1 MAIKGRISKMRN
13 VRELTGEKEFAKDK
27 ARLGRPKTNA
37 RQTSLQTGSPRARR
51 QPSRL
56 VDVKLVEMR
65 APVSRG
71 DKKAGAAR
79 AIANLVVVAQEEE
92 KRRIA
97 MDLHDDLGQTLNTIK
112 FSMQTMLKESSLQS
126 DPHLKTQLMAMIEV
140 AQSAIDSVERIATD
154 LRPAILDQLGFLS
167 TCRWMLRQFCLAHGE
182 LGIDLKLT
190 VKEADISE
198 VLKITLFRIIQE
210 ALNNIAKHS
219 RADFVRVRLKKEK
232 NRLFL
237 TIEDN
242 GVGYD
247 ETELEHKRAN
257 RPGRGLANMI
267 YRAVES
273 GGHCTIDSRKGRGT
287 LVMASWPLRLRGSP
301 HAG

>member
-1 MAIKGRISKMRN
+1 MRN
-13 VRELTGEKEFAKDK
+13 VRDLTGEKDSAKHK
-27 ARLGRPKTNA
+27 ARPGRPKARAKPNA
-37 RQTSLQTGSPRARR
+37 LPVERSRPRR

-56 VDVKLVEMR
+56 VEVKLVESTAHFPR
-65 APVSRG
+65 VDP
-71 DKKAGAAR
+71 KAGAAR
-79 AIANLVVVAQEEE
+79 AIANLVIVAQEEE

-112 FSMQTMLKESSLQS
+112 FSMQTMLKESSLQA
-126 DPHLKTQLMAMIEV
+126 DPHLRTQLMAMIEV
-140 AQSAIDSVERIATD
+140 AQTAIDSVDRIATD
-154 LRPAILDQLGFLS
+154 LRPAILDKLGFLP
-167 TCRWMLRQFCLAHGE
+167 TCRWMLRQFGGAHGE
-182 LGIDLKLT
+182 IDIELKLT
-190 VKEADISE
+190 VKEEEISE

-210 ALNNIAKHS
+210 SLNNIAKHS
-219 RADFVRVRLKKEK
+219 QADAVQVRLKKEK

-247 ETELEHKRAN
+247 EAELDHKRAN

-273 GGHCTIDSRKGRGT
+273 GGHCTIESRKGRGT
-287 LVMASWPLRLRGSP
+287 LVMASWPLRQSGLR

>member
-1 MAIKGRISKMRN
+1 MKN
-13 VRELTGEKEFAKDK
+13 VRELAGEKGRAKDK
-27 ARLGRPKTNA
+27 EGLGRPKTIA
-37 RQTSLQTGSPRARR
+37 RHTSLRTEKSRTRG
-51 QPSRL
+51 QPSRM
-56 VDVKLVEMR
+56 VDVKLVELR
-65 APVSRG
+65 APESRA
-71 DKKAGAAR
+71 DPKAGAAR
-79 AIANLVVVAQEEE
+79 AIANMVIVAQEEE

-126 DPHLKTQLMAMIEV
+126 DPHLKSQLMAMIEV
-140 AQSAIDSVERIATD
+140 AQTAIDSVDRIATD
-154 LRPAILDQLGFLS
+154 LRPAILDKLGFLS
-167 TCRWMLRQFCLAHGE
+167 TCRWMLRQFCVVQGE
-182 LGIDLKLT
+182 IKIDLNLT
-190 VKEADISE
+190 VKEEDISE

-219 RADFVRVRLKKEK
+219 EADSVQVRLKTEK

-247 ETELEHKRAN
+247 EVELEHKRLN

-287 LVMASWPLRLRGSP
+287 LVM
-301 HAG
+301 

>member
-1 MAIKGRISKMRN
+1 MRN
-13 VRELTGEKEFAKDK
+13 PRELKGEKDFAKGK
-27 ARLGRPKTNA
+27 PRLGRSKASA
-37 RQTSLQTGSPRARR
+37 RQIFLPIERPSIRR

-56 VDVKLVEMR
+56 VDVKLFQTR
-65 APVSRG
+65 GLAPRN
-71 DKKAGAAR
+71 DPKAGAAR
-79 AIANLVVVAQEEE
+79 AIANLVIVAQEEE

-140 AQSAIDSVERIATD
+140 AQTAIDSVDRIATD
-154 LRPAILDQLGFLS
+154 LRPAILDKLGFLS
-167 TCRWMLRQFCLAHGE
+167 TCRWMLRQFCVVHGE
-182 LGIDLKLT
+182 IEIDLKLT
-190 VKEADISE
+190 VKEEEISE

-219 RADFVRVRLKKEK
+219 RADTIQVHLKKEK
-232 NRLFL
+232 KRLLL

-247 ETELEHKRAN
+247 EAELEHKRAN

-287 LVMASWPLRLRGSP
+287 LVMASWSLRQSESRRTG
-301 HAG
+301 